1 MRPFLYAA
9 ILLLLA
15 GLLLALGAPLVV
27 PPTDAK
33 TTVAVLST
41 TDLTGHTG
49 PCGCH
54 IPKGGLARQASFI
67 DSTRL
72 RYGDPVLVDAGDWS
86 AAGPEGAAKAPFF
99 MGMMQ
104 SLGYDAVTVG
114 ELEFVHGYRHFLQ
127 RAKGYPKLAIVQAN
141 VRDRAS
147 GALVWKPYVVVKKQG
162 VRVAIAGLLG
172 RTIPLGAAQDSLAVE
187 EPLAVAAKLVPEM
200 RKKADLVVVLAHMGR
215 VDAEDLA
222 AQVPGIDVLVIGHQA
237 PLLFTSRRVNETVS
251 VAGGVEGQNIGAT
264 VFDCDAGKCALR
276 EGKVVV
282 LYQEV
287 GERADVARQVKAFE
301 DSLAKLYPKP
311 PAEAAHTH
319 AAPADSSH

>member
-9 ILLLLA
+9 ILLCLA
-15 GLLLALGAPLVV
+15 AVLLALGAPLLV

-54 IPKGGLARQASFI
+54 IPKGGLARQASYI

-86 AAGPEGAAKAPFF
+86 AAGPEGEAKSRFL

-104 SLGYDAVTVG
+104 SLGYGAVTVG
-114 ELEFVHGYRHFLQ
+114 ELELAHGYRNFLE
-127 RAKGYPKLAIVQAN
+127 RAKRYPKLTIVQAN
-141 VRDRAS
+141 LRDRAS
-147 GALVWKPYVVVKKQG
+147 GALLWKPYVVIKRQG
-162 VRVAIAGLLG
+162 VRVAVAGLLSK
-172 RTIPLGAAQDSLAVE
+172 TVALGAVQDSLTVD

-200 RKKADLVVVLAHMGR
+200 RKKADIVVLLAHMGR

-222 AQVPGIDVLVIGHQA
+222 SQVPGIDVLVIGHMA
-237 PLLFTSRRVNETVS
+237 PLLFTSRRVNEAVS
-251 VAGGVEGQNIGAT
+251 VGGGVEGQNIGAT
-264 VFDCDAGKCALR
+264 VFDCEAGKCVVR

-287 GERADVARQVKAFE
+287 GERADVALAVKAFE
-301 DSLAKLYPKP
+301 DSLAKIYPKP
-311 PAEAAHTH
+311 PAETAPAQG
-319 AAPADSSH
+319 APADSSH